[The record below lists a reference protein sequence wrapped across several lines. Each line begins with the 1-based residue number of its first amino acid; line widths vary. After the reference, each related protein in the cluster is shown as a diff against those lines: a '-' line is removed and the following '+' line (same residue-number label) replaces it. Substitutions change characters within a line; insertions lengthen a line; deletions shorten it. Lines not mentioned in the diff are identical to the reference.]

1 MVLHKITCIFLMMI
15 TSGPTQAAVNSPAS
29 LSQFVLLTFS
39 TIVSVLVS
47 FIWSE
52 PPASQLRLCQSLGTC
67 QALDLKSALF
77 HSSFS
82 SLIPFVS
89 KSQVPYMKGAFNRF
103 LPPLQMKLTRLLQ
116 LARLSSG
123 QLPRFPAAPLCAC
136 QGLNPA
142 ASTSESPHAPVEG
155 PRLYSATAP
164 LYMRAG
170 GRVDASAVAA
180 VLEEADGVSDIRSED
195 LVVNR
200 TTSPK
205 VRKSCSCSWLG
216 HLSGCPVKQ
225 QTDIDEVSKP
235 SMFLQTF

>member
-1 MVLHKITCIFLMMI
+1 MNPALH
-15 TSGPTQAAVNSPAS
+15 
-29 LSQFVLLTFS
+29 
-39 TIVSVLVS
+39 
-47 FIWSE
+47 
-52 PPASQLRLCQSLGTC
+52 QS
-67 QALDLKSALF
+67 S
-77 HSSFS
+77 SSF
-82 SLIPFVS
+82 LKPARAE
-89 KSQVPYMKGAFNRF
+89 YEMKRAFNSF

-116 LARLSSG
+116 LARLSGG

-142 ASTSESPHAPVEG
+142 PSTSESPHAPVEG

-205 VRKSCSCSWLG
+205 VRKSCSL
-216 HLSGCPVKQ
+216 
-225 QTDIDEVSKP
+225 
-235 SMFLQTF
+235 LQTCFIAFMGGERSGGRADSSSWFVPFSSDRLACKAANGH